1 MRKIWHERAW
11 DDYLYW
17 QGHDKRTLKKIND
30 LIRDIERDPFI
41 GTGKPEPL
49 KGDWQGYWSRR
60 INDTDRIIYKIEN
73 NELIIA
79 QCRSHYNDK

>member
-1 MRKIWHERAW
+1 MRKVWHDRAW

-17 QGHDKRTLKKIND
+17 QSHDKRILKKINE

-60 INDTDRIIYKIEN
+60 INDADRIIYKIEN

-79 QCRSHYNDK
+79 QCRFHYSDK